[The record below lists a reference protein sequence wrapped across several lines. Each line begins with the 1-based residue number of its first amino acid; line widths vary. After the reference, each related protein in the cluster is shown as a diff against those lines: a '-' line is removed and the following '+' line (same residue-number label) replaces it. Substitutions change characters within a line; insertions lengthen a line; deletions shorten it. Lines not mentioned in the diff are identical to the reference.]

1 MGKTYPPFS
10 VLMAVYAKDNPA
22 WIAQALD
29 SVLHNTVPPAEIV
42 VVQDGPVPPG
52 ISRVL
57 AEYRAK
63 YPRIKPVVL
72 EQNRGLGI
80 ALQKGLEACSC
91 ELVAR
96 MDADD
101 ISLPERFEKQ
111 LACFVQT
118 PDLAVL
124 GGTIEEVDAETL
136 HLIAIRRVPQ
146 TDEQCRKFLKTRSP
160 FNHVSVMF
168 KKNLIL
174 QVGNYQPFHLMEDY
188 YLWARCAAQ
197 HFKMANMSSILVR
210 VRVNAAMYG
219 RRGGWEYFK
228 SNVALSAALRR
239 WGLISWP
246 VYLFNLAVRF
256 TVQVAMPNFLRILFY
271 KKILRYNHD

>member
-136 HLIAIRRVPQ
+136 HLTAIRRVPQ

-256 TVQVAMPNFLRILFY
+256 TVQVAMPNFLRSLFY

>member
-42 VVQDGPVPPG
+42 VVQDGPVPPE

-57 AEYRAK
+57 AGYRAK

-197 HFKMANMSSILVR
+197 HFKMGNMSSILVR

-239 WGLISWP
+239 LGLISWP

-256 TVQVAMPNFLRILFY
+256 TVQVAMPNFLRSLFY

>member
-29 SVLHNTVPPAEIV
+29 SVLHNTVPPEEIV

-256 TVQVAMPNFLRILFY
+256 TVQVAMPNFLRSLFY